1 MSRARIVLAKAEQ
14 ELVEAERLETLY
26 DHLSASMTGVK
37 EPGWDSAYFCFSRSR
52 Q

>member
-1 MSRARIVLAKAEQ
+1 MSRTLIVLD
-14 ELVEAERLETLY
+14 EAERLGILH